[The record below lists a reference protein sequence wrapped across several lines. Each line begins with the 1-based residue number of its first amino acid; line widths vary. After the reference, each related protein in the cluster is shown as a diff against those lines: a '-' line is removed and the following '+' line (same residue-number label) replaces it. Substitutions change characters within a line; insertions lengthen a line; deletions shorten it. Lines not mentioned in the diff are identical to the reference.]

1 MKYLFLLLIFITHI
15 GLAMDLKRAK
25 NVILND
31 KDYQFAVDFARNN
44 KLRKVSTGEQ
54 IVDKILLP
62 IAYHES
68 KLDPTAMQQGGGPG
82 RGLYQFEAPSLRTAL
97 RRAFN
102 TILSSKDM
110 PLTND
115 PVKLKKAGVPSY
127 MINAYHSKDPDASK
141 LSPGQQSAV
150 LLFDYLQ
157 KKNTDIDEVTQGNQ
171 TINSFW
177 YNSHWAG
184 SKQSDQE
191 TKTARRESFSRD
203 YDEYVTM
210 DNKDNRVR
218 NIKQPPE
225 KGNLGG
231 ILDAR

>member
-15 GLAMDLKRAK
+15 GLAMDLKRAR

-31 KDYQFAVDFARNN
+31 KDYQFATQYLGN
-44 KLRKVSTGEQ
+44 KKSTPEQ
-54 IVDKILLP
+54 IVNKVMLP
-62 IAYHES
+62 IAHHES
-68 KLDPTAMQQGGGPG
+68 KLDPTAMQKGGGPG
-82 RGLYQFEAPSLRTAL
+82 RGLYQFEAPSFRTAL

-102 TILSSKDM
+102 TILQSKGM
-110 PLTND
+110 SMTND
-115 PVKLKKAGVPSY
+115 PAKLKKAGVPSY
-127 MINAYHSKDPDASK
+127 MIKAYQDGDASK
-141 LSPGQQSAV
+141 LSAGQQSAV

-157 KKNTDIDEVTQGNQ
+157 KPNTNIDEVTQGNQ

-191 TKTARRESFSRD
+191 TKAARRASFSRD

>member
-31 KDYQFAVDFARNN
+31 KDYQFATQYLGN
-44 KLRKVSTGEQ
+44 KKSTPEQ
-54 IVDKILLP
+54 IVNKVLLP

-68 KLDPTAMQQGGGPG
+68 KLDPTAVQKGGGPG
-82 RGLYQFEAPSLRTAL
+82 RGMYQFEGPSLRTAL
-97 RRAFN
+97 RRSFN
-102 TILSSKDM
+102 KILSDKGM
-110 PLTND
+110 EMTND
-115 PVKLKKAGVPSY
+115 PVKLKKAGVPAY
-127 MINAYHSKDPDASK
+127 MIKAYNDPDASK
-141 LSPGQQSAV
+141 LSPGQQSAI

-157 KKNTDIDEVTQGNQ
+157 KPNANIDEVTQGNQ

-177 YNSHWAG
+177 YNSHWSG
-184 SKQSDQE
+184 SQSSDFI
-191 TKTARRESFSRD
+191 TKMKRKASFSAH
-203 YDEYVTM
+203 YDEFMRM
-210 DNKDNRVR
+210 DNKEDRVQ

>member
-1 MKYLFLLLIFITHI
+1 MKYIFLLLIFITHI
-15 GLAMDLKRAK
+15 GLAMDLNRAR
-25 NVILND
+25 NVIIND
-31 KDYQFAVDFARNN
+31 KDYQFAADYLTKRN
-44 KLRKVSTGEQ
+44 KKSTPDQ
-54 IVDKILLP
+54 VVDKVLLP

-102 TILSSKDM
+102 TILSSKGM
-110 PLTND
+110 PLTDD

-127 MINAYHSKDPDASK
+127 MINAYNSKDPDASK

-177 YNSHWAG
+177 YNSHWSGAKG
-184 SKQSDQE
+184 ADAITKFKRRASFGMHYNEFVDMDKKQ
-191 TKTARRESFSRD
+191 
-203 YDEYVTM
+203 
-210 DNKDNRVR
+210 NRVT